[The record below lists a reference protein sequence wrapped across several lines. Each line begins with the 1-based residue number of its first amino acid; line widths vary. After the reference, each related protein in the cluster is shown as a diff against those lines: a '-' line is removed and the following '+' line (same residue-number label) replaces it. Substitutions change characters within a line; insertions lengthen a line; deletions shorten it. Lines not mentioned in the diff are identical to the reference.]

1 MKPSDGRGYY
11 LVLLS
16 IHGLIRGYDLEL
28 GRDADTGGQTKYVL
42 ELARA
47 LGEHPAVERV
57 DLITRRI
64 VDDAVSPGYAEPLE
78 MLSER
83 VRIVRMEAGP
93 AAYIPK
99 EQLWD
104 SLDSFVDNT
113 LVYLRGVPRLPNLIH
128 SHYADAGY
136 VGARVASLLGLPLV
150 HTGHS
155 LGRGKRKR
163 MLAYGV
169 KPDDIE
175 RIYNITRRIEAE
187 ELALGS
193 ASRVITSTSQE
204 IDEQYAVYDYYQPEQ
219 MCVVPP
225 GTDLDLFHPPSGA
238 EWQGEVAAELQ
249 RFLRVPGK
257 AMVLAISRPD
267 KRKNIPAL
275 VTAYGQSAEL
285 QELANLVIVAGT
297 REDIRDMD
305 VNTQGVLNDILLEID
320 RYNLYGKVAFP
331 KGIAGALIPEL
342 YRLAALSGG
351 VFINP
356 ALTEPFGLTLI
367 EAAASGLPIVATED
381 GGPRDIIDNCNNG
394 YLVDP
399 LDHEAMAECLCRVL
413 QSPERWQ
420 CFATNGIAGVRE
432 HYSWQA
438 HVEKY
443 LAEVEPLLA
452 ASQPPLIFQARPR
465 SRLFPNLAVFSDLD
479 QTLIGNKVALKDFLR
494 EMEAQRKR
502 ISFGIA
508 TGRGLED
515 AIGQLKLHG
524 IPPPDVLITCLG
536 TEIYY
541 GRDLDRDE
549 VWETH
554 IDYWWHPRQ
563 IREVLAELPGLSLQP
578 KRYQSRFKISYY
590 IDPHI
595 APDINE
601 IRQRLLQHEQ
611 TINAFFSFGQYL
623 DITPCRASKGL
634 ALRWCAERLRIPLEH
649 VLAAG
654 GSGADEDM
662 VKGNTL
668 GVVVA
673 NRHHEELSELTGEDD
688 RIFFAS
694 QAHAAGLLE
703 AMVHYHFFELPEA
716 EVRA

>member
-1 MKPSDGRGYY
+1 MKQADGRYY
-11 LVLLS
+11 LALLS
-16 IHGLIRGYDLEL
+16 IHGLIRGHDLEL

-64 VDDAVSPGYAEPLE
+64 VDAAVGPDYAEPLT
-78 MLSER
+78 MLSEHA
-83 VRIVRMEAGP
+83 RIVRIDAGP
-93 AAYIPK
+93 AGYIPK

-104 SLDSFVDNT
+104 SLDSFVDDT
-113 LVYLRGVPRLPNLIH
+113 LVYLRGEPRLPDLIH

-136 VGARVASLLGLPLV
+136 VGARIASFLGLPLV

-163 MLAYGV
+163 MLASGV

-219 MCVVPP
+219 MFVVPP
-225 GTDLDLFHPPSGA
+225 GTDLEPLQPPSGT

-249 RFLRVPGK
+249 RFLRVPDK
-257 AMVLAISRPD
+257 PMVLAISRPD

-275 VTAYGQSAEL
+275 VAAYGQSETL

-305 VNTQGVLNDILLEID
+305 ANSQSVLNDILLEID
-320 RYNLYGKVAFP
+320 RCDLYGKVAFP

-381 GGPRDIIDNCNNG
+381 GGPCDIIGNCNNG

-399 LDHEAMAECLCRVL
+399 LDHKAIADSLCRVL
-413 QSPERWQ
+413 QSPRRWRR
-420 CFATNGIAGVRE
+420 FATNGIAGVRE

-443 LAEVEPLLA
+443 LAQVQPLLA
-452 ASQPPLIFQARPR
+452 ASQAPLIFQPRPR

-479 QTLIGNKVALKDFLR
+479 QTLIGDKAALKDFLR
-494 EMEAQRKR
+494 EMVAQRKR
-502 ISFGIA
+502 INFGIA
-508 TGRGLED
+508 TGRSLED
-515 AIGQLKLHG
+515 AMIQLKQHG
-524 IPPPDVLITCLG
+524 IRRRMC
-536 TEIYY
+536 
-541 GRDLDRDE
+541 
-549 VWETH
+549 
-554 IDYWWHPRQ
+554 
-563 IREVLAELPGLSLQP
+563 
-578 KRYQSRFKISYY
+578 
-590 IDPHI
+590 
-595 APDINE
+595 
-601 IRQRLLQHEQ
+601 
-611 TINAFFSFGQYL
+611 
-623 DITPCRASKGL
+623 
-634 ALRWCAERLRIPLEH
+634 
-649 VLAAG
+649 
-654 GSGADEDM
+654 
-662 VKGNTL
+662 
-668 GVVVA
+668 
-673 NRHHEELSELTGEDD
+673 
-688 RIFFAS
+688 
-694 QAHAAGLLE
+694 
-703 AMVHYHFFELPEA
+703 
-716 EVRA
+716 